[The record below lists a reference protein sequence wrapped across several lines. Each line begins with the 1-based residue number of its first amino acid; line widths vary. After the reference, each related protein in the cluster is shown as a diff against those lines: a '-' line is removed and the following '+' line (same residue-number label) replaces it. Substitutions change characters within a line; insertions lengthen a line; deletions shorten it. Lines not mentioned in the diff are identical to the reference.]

1 MDDILWRFQSMS
13 LDTMAFALTLH
24 VSLLLPVGAVV
35 SMLTLQL

>member
-1 MDDILWRFQSMS
+1 MS
-13 LDTMAFALTLH
+13 LDRKAFALTFY